1 MIDANELSF
10 APLSEDCQLVSWPSV
25 IDMGVIKQVKALGT
39 HLSSIEGVK
48 ECVPAYASLAIY
60 FDGSVYDHPSMEKLV
75 LDQAESIEIEDGQ
88 VNTWE
93 IPVCYDPSLGLD
105 QKRFVDEQKVDREEL
120 VALHTK
126 TSYTVLMRG
135 FQPGFLYMG
144 EIDERLRLPRLAKPR
159 SQVSAG
165 SVGIADGQTGIYPL
179 ESPGGWNI
187 IGCTPSRMLDF
198 SSPEIIAIQQGDL
211 VRFTAISLEVY
222 HQMKLASDGP
232 GSN

>member
-1 MIDANELSF
+1 
-10 APLSEDCQLVSWPSV
+10 
-25 IDMGVIKQVKALGT
+25 
-39 HLSSIEGVK
+39 HLSSVEGVM

-60 FDGSVYDHPSMEKLV
+60 FDNSIYDHPSMEKLT
-75 LDQAESIEIEDGQ
+75 LDQLQDIKVEEGS

-93 IPVCYDPSLGLD
+93 IPVCYNPSLGLD
-105 QKRFVDEQKVDREEL
+105 QKRFADERNVDLKEL
-120 VALHTK
+120 VALHAN

-144 EIDERLRLPRLAKPR
+144 EINERLRLPRLAKPR
-159 SQVSAG
+159 AQVSAG

-198 SSPEIIAIQQGDL
+198 SSPEIIPIQQGDL

-222 HQMKLASDGP
+222 YQMKLANDGP
-232 GSN
+232 GNV